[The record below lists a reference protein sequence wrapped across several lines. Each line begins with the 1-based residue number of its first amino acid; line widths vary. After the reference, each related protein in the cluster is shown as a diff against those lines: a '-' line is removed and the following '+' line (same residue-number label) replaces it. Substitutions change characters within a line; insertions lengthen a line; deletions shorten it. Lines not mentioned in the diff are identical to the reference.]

1 MTWTEVLS
9 RELRENAKRSYELAV
24 AITGALEIVMAVMA
38 VIAYGHG
45 IFTAYSYP
53 GDPVDT
59 LVTLVKACQSFR
71 KNQQPVWQTVS
82 RLCI

>member
-38 VIAYGHG
+38 YRHA
-45 IFTAYSYP
+45 IFTAYSWP
-53 GDPVDT
+53 GDPVYT
-59 LVTLVKACQSFR
+59 LCMVKA
-71 KNQQPVWQTVS
+71 
-82 RLCI
+82 